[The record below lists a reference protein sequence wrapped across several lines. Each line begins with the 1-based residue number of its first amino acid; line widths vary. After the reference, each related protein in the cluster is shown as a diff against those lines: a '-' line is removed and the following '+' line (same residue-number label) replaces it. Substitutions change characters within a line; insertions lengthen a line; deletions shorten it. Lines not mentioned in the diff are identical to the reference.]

1 MVQASQFS
9 VTIVC
14 PACGRA
20 GVVTWEKVGNERS
33 LVSLSDGFH
42 ERVSTKKPYPLE
54 LVCNGCGRHE
64 PEN

>member
-14 PACGRA
+14 PACGSA

-42 ERVSTKKPYPLE
+42 EQISTKKPYALE
-54 LVCNGCGRHE
+54 LVCNSCGRHE
-64 PEN
+64 LES